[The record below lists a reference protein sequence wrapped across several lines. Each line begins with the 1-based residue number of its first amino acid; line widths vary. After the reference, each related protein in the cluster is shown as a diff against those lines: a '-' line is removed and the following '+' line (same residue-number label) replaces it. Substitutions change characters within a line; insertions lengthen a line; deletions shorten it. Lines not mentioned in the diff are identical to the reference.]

1 MSVRMMRRGH
11 FAPMGSVSTQWE
23 DTIATVTLATCR
35 LKTELNAK
43 VSVLMILFNHSG
55 ADISSLFRRR

>member
-1 MSVRMMRRGH
+1 MSVRMMRRRH

-43 VSVLMILFNHSG
+43 VSVLMIFFNLHEP
-55 ADISSLFRRR
+55 SSHII